1 MVSIERKA
9 AHAFLTAITVAALL
23 AVLGAGLA
31 MVAGEEIR
39 AGALDAQSVTDR
51 RMARQVPRRALG
63 TTLPILT
70 CLARLMTSHAVFH
83 RAMEVLSYPTRFT
96 LTIGIRI
103 EPLLAFLAGRR
114 ISTFL
119 TVG

>member
-1 MVSIERKA
+1 
-9 AHAFLTAITVAALL
+9 
-23 AVLGAGLA
+23 

-39 AGALDAQSVTDR
+39 AGALDAQSVTYS
-51 RMARQVPRRALG
+51 RMTRQVPRRALG

-96 LTIGIRI
+96 LTISVRI
-103 EPLLAFLAGRR
+103 EPLLAFSTGRR

-119 TVG
+119 TVGRTSGTLLLLGKILLSRTFVAPFLV